1 MDAKTKEERTADTFL
16 LWLVEVKLICADEF
30 RSIQDNRNICTKAAL
45 KELYQNEE
53 KKHYLPTED
62 EE

>member
-16 LWLVEVKLICADEF
+16 QWLVETKLICADEY

-45 KELYQNEE
+45 KELYQHEE
-53 KKHYLPTED
+53 IKHYVPTED